1 MTSIQEKASRVK
13 LLLFDVDG
21 VLTDG
26 KVVLHADGSESKHF
40 DIKDG
45 IAMIW
50 AQRVGL
56 TVGMLSARQSPT
68 TPHRAA
74 QLGITLV
81 YHGVTSKLETYE
93 EIVGDLFLEDA
104 QVAYMGDDI
113 VDLAVLKRAGL
124 SAAPADAAADVRSRV
139 DWVSGQNGGR
149 GAVRELIELVLRV
162 QGFWEPLVIAYEEQ
176 AHTRTPEYGSAEPAD
191 VRTPAASDPEALEGS
206 KVERGQPKGTRSPGT
221 GHRRPGKP

>member
-1 MTSIQEKASRVK
+1 MSIHDKAARVK

-26 KVVLHADGSESKHF
+26 KVLLHADGSESKNF

-45 IAMIW
+45 IAMVW

-56 TVGMLSARQSPT
+56 TVGILSARHSPT

-93 EIVGDLFLEDA
+93 EIVSDLFLEDG

-113 VDLAVLKRAGL
+113 VDLAVLARAGL
-124 SAAPADAAADVRSRV
+124 SAAPADAVAEVRARV
-139 DWVSGQNGGR
+139 DWVSERAGGD
-149 GAVRELIELVLRV
+149 GAARELVELVLRA
-162 QGFWEPLVIAYEEQ
+162 QGLWESLVSAYEQQ
-176 AHTRTPEYGSAEPAD
+176 AGAGEHASLEPAAVSPPAGQD
-191 VRTPAASDPEALEGS
+191 RSQRTEPGMSAPPG
-206 KVERGQPKGTRSPGT
+206 RRSRDTP
-221 GHRRPGKP
+221 